1 MPRVL
6 IPVDGSSS
14 SLRAVQYVVEL
25 KDKLQQPL
33 DVLLINVQL
42 PIPQSR
48 LLLDG
53 RPSEVRDL
61 EAPLKAQGA
70 ELLAAAGKALDTAS
84 IRSRSCVEIGEPA
97 PIIARFAKTH
107 HCELIAMGTR
117 GLSDIASLVLG
128 SVARKVLHLSHV
140 PVLMVP

>member
-6 IPVDGSSS
+6 IPLDGSSS
-14 SLRAVQYVVEL
+14 SLRAAQYVVQL
-25 KDKLQQPL
+25 KDRLQQPL
-33 DVLLINVQL
+33 DVLLINVQP
-42 PIPQSR
+42 PIPRSE

-53 RPSEVRDL
+53 RPSEVQSL
-61 EAPLKAQGA
+61 EAPLKAHGA
-70 ELLAAAGKALDTAS
+70 ELLAAAGTALGAAS
-84 IRSRSCVEIGEPA
+84 IPNRACVEVGDPA
-97 PIIARFAKTH
+97 TVIARFAETH

>member
-6 IPVDGSSS
+6 IPIDGSTS
-14 SLRAVQYVVEL
+14 SLRAVQHVVEL
-25 KDKLQQPL
+25 KDRLQHPL
-33 DVLLINVQL
+33 DVLLINVQP

-53 RPSEVRDL
+53 RPSEVHSL
-61 EAPLKAQGA
+61 EAPLKAHGA
-70 ELLAAAGKALDTAS
+70 ELLAAAGKALDAAS
-84 IRSRSCVEIGEPA
+84 IRNRSCVEIGDPA
-97 PIIARFAKTH
+97 PLIAHFAETN

-128 SVARKVLHLSHV
+128 SVARKVLHLSNV